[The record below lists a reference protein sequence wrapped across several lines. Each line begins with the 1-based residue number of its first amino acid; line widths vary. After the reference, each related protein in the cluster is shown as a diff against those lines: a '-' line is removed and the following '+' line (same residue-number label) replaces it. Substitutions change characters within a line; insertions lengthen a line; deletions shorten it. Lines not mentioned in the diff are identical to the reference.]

1 MTRREI
7 IEAIRS
13 LPNGVDDLTGGLTDE
28 QLRWRPAPDQWS
40 ILEVCCHLRDS
51 AEIEGGRIQ
60 RLANED
66 NPFIEAF
73 DQEELARARNYI
85 GEDPKLVRTALRAYW
100 GGLAYLL
107 EGLGEGEWRRGG
119 THQETGPT
127 TIALRAQLNAHHAH
141 MHIEQMRAIREK
153 ITQPQIDTE

>member
-13 LPNGVDDLTGGLTDE
+13 LPNEIDALSGGLSDD
-28 QLRWRPAPDQWS
+28 QLRWRLAPDQWS

-51 AEIEGGRIQ
+51 AEIEGRRIR

-85 GEDPKLVRTALRAYW
+85 GDDPKRVRTALRPCW
-100 GGLAYLL
+100 GGLAELL
-107 EGLGEGEWRRGG
+107 EGLSEADWQRPG
-119 THQETGPT
+119 THRETGPT
-127 TIALRAQLNAHHAH
+127 TIAQRAQLNADHART
-141 MHIEQMRAIREK
+141 HIEQMREIRER
-153 ITQPQIDTE
+153 TV